1 MVIVP
6 KPNQPWII
14 SPYMTTKFQ
23 SLSLWERLYMLFQKS
38 LANYIFSR
46 WAMRKCWGRQ
56 AGLTLTLWVNTGLT
70 LMRPN
75 PWNLQACF
83 CLIIAQPLTVIC
95 NHFGR
100 HWQRGSYSQRGH
112 RKTILCCCWSRTC
125 WPRNKGPSLWADSG
139 PKLAWVLLTGSW
151 FWAQIIIWTP

>member
-6 KPNQPWII
+6 KLNQPWII
-14 SPYMTTKFQ
+14 SLYMTTKFQ
-23 SLSLWERLYMLFQKS
+23 SLSLWERLYVVSEVIGKLHIQSLSNEEMLGTSGWTNPNPLSQHWF
-38 LANYIFSR
+38 
-46 WAMRKCWGRQ
+46 
-56 AGLTLTLWVNTGLT
+56 T

-112 RKTILCCCWSRTC
+112 RKTIPCCCWSRTC